1 MTEEER
7 EQQMSDIAVFMIM
20 LTLFCGGISY
30 CVFALVALRCM
41 FTHWR

>member
-7 EQQMSDIAVFMIM
+7 EQQMSDIAVFLIM

-30 CVFALVALRCM
+30 FVFALVALRCM
-41 FTHWR
+41 LAHWR